1 MVGVWLNIMLS
12 LRTLRSELGL
22 LALKVR
28 SHFQEPGSI
37 VPCGEFRVEINDA
50 RNFYILY
57 KDVFVRRIYHFDADR
72 SDPFILDC
80 GSNIGVSILYF
91 KHLYPQARVVGFEPD
106 SRVFPYLAKNMESNG
121 LQGIRLIQ
129 AALSS
134 NEGLVEFFSDGKYG
148 SGLAEQV
155 VADGEPGWTRSQVP
169 SMRLRHYLNE
179 PVDFLKMNIEGAEY
193 EVLKDSEE
201 MLHRVKEMVIEYHHL
216 PGLPRTLHKIL
227 EILHRQ
233 GFEYLIND
241 FDSET
246 NGIVAPPF
254 TLASESRYF
263 LLIYAKRLA

>member
-1 MVGVWLNIMLS
+1 MLS
-12 LRTLRSELGL
+12 LKHFRSELGL
-22 LALKVR
+22 LTLKLR
-28 SHFQEPGSI
+28 SRFQEPGAI

-57 KDVFVRRIYHFDADR
+57 KDVFVRRIYHFDAAR

-80 GSNIGVSILYF
+80 GSNIGVSILYY
-91 KHLYPQARVVGFEPD
+91 KHLYPKARVVGFEPD
-106 SRVFPYLAKNMESNG
+106 PRVVPYLERNMERNR
-121 LQGIRLIQ
+121 LEGIRLVH

-155 VADGEPGWTRSQVP
+155 AAGGGPGWMRSKV
-169 SMRLRHYLNE
+169 SSVRLRNYLNE

-201 MLHRVKEMVIEYHHL
+201 MLDRVKEMVIEYHHL

-227 EILHRQ
+227 EILDRQ

-241 FDSET
+241 FDAET
-246 NGIVAPPF
+246 NGSVAPPF
-254 TLASESRYF
+254 KLAPKSRYF
-263 LLIYAKRLA
+263 LLIYAKKLA